1 MTDFRSKLETFLN
14 KLVEIKMESSVVNM
28 YVDMSGMEGVQ
39 NILTTWSSSY
49 PSQNANITNTV
60 TVIVNNICR
69 ELITNEQKTRMLNII
84 DKFVLNHNS
93 VQMSFE
99 RPDRML

>member
-1 MTDFRSKLETFLN
+1 MTDFRSKLETFLS
-14 KLVEIKMESSVVNM
+14 KLVEIKMESSVINM

-69 ELITNEQKTRMLNII
+69 ELITNEQKNRMLNII